1 MNTVEVDLVET
12 AEQNVLNRVR
22 EAQDWIKIM
31 RILRYAGGSFFSNYA
46 RDPGREA
53 WDKGMQM
60 AESALFSQLC
70 MYQADA
76 FMFTGIGGK
85 KSLEWARNKFRERF
99 DLDRPDDGR
108 RHEIM
113 SLLNE
118 YLTPPG
124 SCLSDDEIAFRR
136 QAEQRYKE
144 TEKD

>member
-1 MNTVEVDLVET
+1 MTTGKVDLIET

-31 RILRYAGGSFFSNYA
+31 RILRYAGDSFFPNYG
-46 RDPGREA
+46 RDTSREA

-60 AESALFSQLC
+60 AENALFSQLC

-76 FMFTGIGGK
+76 FMFTGIGGE

-99 DLDRPDDGR
+99 DLDRQDDGR
-108 RHEIM
+108 KHEVM

-124 SCLSDDEIAFRR
+124 SYLSDDEIAFRR

-144 TEKD
+144 TEKE

>member
-1 MNTVEVDLVET
+1 MPTGKFDLIET

-31 RILRYAGGSFFSNYA
+31 RILRYAGYSFFSNYA
-46 RDPGREA
+46 CDPSREA

-60 AESALFSQLC
+60 AENALFSRLC

-76 FMFTGIGGK
+76 FMFTGIGGE

-99 DLDRPDDGR
+99 DIDRQDDGR
-108 RHEIM
+108 KHEVM

-124 SCLSDDEIAFRR
+124 SYLSDDEIAFRR

-144 TEKD
+144 TEKE